1 MEEYIET
8 IITILIGLGALLISA
23 VRKKG
28 EPQSAAAQFD
38 GADNLFGVDNQE
50 AESEILDQVFETEAT
65 NEFNNTINS
74 QAMSKNFA
82 SINDPPTG
90 DETSATLSGDGNI
103 RKILGQPFN
112 ARRAIIYHE
121 IINRKHF

>member
-23 VRKKG
+23 VRKKR
-28 EPQSAAAQFD
+28 EPQSVAVQFD
-38 GADNLFGVDNQE
+38 DSDSMFDADNQGL
-50 AESEILDQVFETEAT
+50 ESEMHEQVSE
-65 NEFNNTINS
+65 NGDNNKFNNTINN
-74 QAMSKNFA
+74 QAMSKDFA
-82 SINDPPTG
+82 SINDPPIGEEST
-90 DETSATLSGDGNI
+90 ATLSGNGNI